1 MAPVLYIT
9 HPEVTIDPAVPT
21 PQWGLNEKGRARA
34 EAFAARGLLP
44 RGTQFFASAER
55 KARDLAGI
63 LAAATGGAVTIDE
76 SFNENDRSSTGFL
89 AGKQFEDAVEAL
101 FGQPDVS
108 YRGWETARDAQNR
121 IVAAVTAALAATAP
135 EQNLVFCGHGCVGT
149 LLKCAL
155 GQRPIA
161 LHEDQRRMAA
171 PGGGNIIT
179 FSRDMRLIS
188 DWQALEDFLAFPDA
202 GGPLL

>member
-1 MAPVLYIT
+1 MGPVLYIT

-21 PQWGLNEKGRARA
+21 PQWGLNARGRARA
-34 EAFAARGLLP
+34 EAFAARGILA
-44 RGTQFFASAER
+44 RGTHFFASAER
-55 KARDLAGI
+55 KARDLAEI
-63 LAAATGGAVTIDE
+63 LAAATGGTVTTDE
-76 SFNENDRSSTGFL
+76 EFNENDRSSTGFL
-89 AGKQFEDAVEAL
+89 AGGQFDAAVAAL
-101 FGQPDVS
+101 FGQPDTS
-108 YRGWETARDAQNR
+108 YRGWETARNAQSR

-135 EQNLVFCGHGCVGT
+135 EQDVVFCGHGCVGT

-171 PGGGNIIT
+171 PGGGNVIA

-188 DWQALEDFLAFPDA
+188 DWQAMENFPGA
-202 GGPLL
+202 

>member
-9 HPEVTIDPAVPT
+9 HPEVTIDPAIPT

-34 EAFAARGLLP
+34 EAFAAQGLLAK
-44 RGTQFFASAER
+44 GTQFFASAER
-55 KARDLAGI
+55 KARDLAEI
-63 LAAATGGAVTIDE
+63 LAVATGGTVTIDE
-76 SFNENDRSSTGFL
+76 KFNENDRSATGFL
-89 AGKQFEDAVEAL
+89 AGAQFEEAVAAL

-108 YRGWETARDAQNR
+108 YRGWETARDAQSR

-188 DWQALEDFLAFPDA
+188 DWQTLEDFFSLP
-202 GGPLL
+202 